1 MQKQSFISPF
11 SICMTVPLNMLYI
24 ISASCSFRKTTS
36 AYQIDILHPTIHPH
50 FSSLG
55 CRQTGKLIDRQ
66 TDRQTARKIDRQAG
80 KQADRIE
87 TQI

>member
-24 ISASCSFRKTTS
+24 ISASYSFRKTTS
-36 AYQIDILHPTIHPH
+36 VYQIDILHPTIHPH
-50 FSSLG
+50 FSSLR

-66 TDRQTARKIDRQAG
+66 SASKIDRQAR
-80 KQADRIE
+80 KQADRID